1 MKQYTIKIINDDVYI
16 NNEFCR
22 CDYPMNKE
30 NKEDDLN
37 KRVILSLANKMGYE
51 PIFLFEEMVD
61 RLDEMTD
68 EEEYKSYTAFAYED
82 DGITQADLS
91 TYDNEQEAVE
101 FAKSRNWDKV
111 VNDITGEVI
120 WRR

>member
-61 RLDEMTD
+61 RLDEMLNELD
-68 EEEYKSYTAFAYED
+68 
-82 DGITQADLS
+82 
-91 TYDNEQEAVE
+91 EQE
-101 FAKSRNWDKV
+101 
-111 VNDITGEVI
+111 
-120 WRR
+120 